1 MYILFGGNMLGKRP
15 RPMIGKLSE
24 LLVSGNRAG
33 LFDMAAMTSPRSPLD
48 LKMQS
53 PRGLKNYDVG
63 GVGLGIVAALEK
75 SGHGGRE
82 ILAKYAICSPNLN
95 RSEPIPVNSAKKSE
109 RLTNGNNEEAEEESL
124 ENYTYVTC
132 RHGPNK
138 TSFTRVY
145 YDGVERSIDNNPRND
160 LGRSNNLGIF
170 HTSPSSCSEEFS
182 VFPTSDF
189 LSSCHLCRKK
199 LHGKDIYMYRGD
211 KAFCSTECRSRQI
224 MMDERKERCRSE
236 ASRSVDVSSS
246 SYSRDQIFSTGI
258 VAS

>member
-1 MYILFGGNMLGKRP
+1 MLGKRP
-15 RPMIGKLSE
+15 TPMIGKISE

-33 LFDMAAMTSPRSPLD
+33 FFDTATTSPRSPLD

-53 PRGLKNYDVG
+53 PRGFKNYDLG

-82 ILAKYAICSPNLN
+82 ILAKYAICGSNLI
-95 RSEPIPVNSAKKSE
+95 RSEPIPVNSG
-109 RLTNGNNEEAEEESL
+109 NGNCERFKRGASAFDEEAEGESL

-132 RHGPNK
+132 RRGPNQS
-138 TSFTRVY
+138 SFTRVY
-145 YDGVERSIDNNPRND
+145 YDGVERVNNPRIKD
-160 LGRSNNLGIF
+160 DFGTRTNLGIF
-170 HTSPSSCSEEFS
+170 HESPASCTDDFS
-182 VFPTSDF
+182 VFLTSDY

-199 LHGKDIYMYRGD
+199 LHGKDIYMYRGE

-224 MMDERKERCRSE
+224 MVDERKERCRSE
-236 ASRSVDVSSS
+236 ASRSVDTASS
-246 SYSRDQIFSTGI
+246 SYGRGQIFSTGI